1 MKRSILMNS
10 KDDVT
15 TVLENVK
22 IGDIIGIYDENNI
35 LIDKIEAKENI
46 PFGNKIALRDK
57 KMGEIIYKYGEP
69 IGKVTQNIL
78 KGYLIHVHNVKSLSV
93 DIPPA
98 LKKEIIRQMGIKE
111 GK

>member
-15 TVLENVK
+15 TVLENIK
-22 IGDIIGIYDENNI
+22 IGDIIGIYNENNT
-35 LIDKIEAKENI
+35 LIGEIEAKENI

-57 KMGEIIYKYGEP
+57 NIGEIIYKYGEP
-69 IGKVTQNIL
+69 IGRVTQNIL
-78 KGYLIHVHNVKSLSV
+78 KGYLIHVHNVESLSV
-93 DIPPA
+93 DIPPEF
-98 LKKEIIRQMGIKE
+98 KKEIIRQMGIKE